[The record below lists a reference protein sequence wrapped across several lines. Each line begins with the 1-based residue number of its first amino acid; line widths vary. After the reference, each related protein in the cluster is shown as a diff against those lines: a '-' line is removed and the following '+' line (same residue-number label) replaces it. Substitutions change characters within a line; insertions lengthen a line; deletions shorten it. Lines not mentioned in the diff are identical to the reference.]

1 MNKNGRIDILLIIG
15 TLIMLALSIG
25 ILELNHIINIRALFG
40 GDGTF
45 IPINYENELINACN
59 SLNREGIYNEKMA
72 EEVTQNIY
80 SHMSADNKLSLDDFE
95 KEYWKIV
102 ENKEYCLNNK
112 CFYGAKGKKK
122 TLYTYDCQ
130 EKKYDEIDLKI
141 YYDELN
147 SKYELEV
154 ACTLMNN
161 NGFYKNADETISCSN
176 YTCRWSRN
184 GRLYYKNCK
193 DK

>member
-1 MNKNGRIDILLIIG
+1 MEEQNNIEKQIRKAKIIRLILLFSIVVVIV
-15 TLIMLALSIG
+15 MIG
-25 ILELNHIINIRALFG
+25 IRAH
-40 GDGTF
+40 
-45 IPINYENELINACN
+45 C
-59 SLNREGIYNEKMA
+59 IYNEKMA

-80 SHMSADNKLSLDDFE
+80 DHMSADNKLSLDDFE

-122 TLYTYDCQ
+122 TLYIYDCQ